1 MVPGRREEG
10 RIGGQRLTKPEDSER
25 RCIVS
30 GRTESPA
37 GLLRFAVDP
46 DGVVVPDVAERLPGR
61 GMWVAAER
69 ALLEQAV
76 ERNAFSRAARQSVQ
90 VPSTLVADSERA
102 VALRALELLGLAR
115 RSNTIALGFDAVRE
129 AVRNNAAAVVITAAD
144 ASANALA
151 KGVEF
156 SGARPHIVT
165 FSVAEM
171 SLALGR
177 ENVVHAAL
185 APGQLT
191 ERFLRE
197 ALRLRGLRGPSA
209 RVLPVAEPSDPVSS
223 RAPESAS
230 ESSIHAQ

>member
-1 MVPGRREEG
+1 MVPGRGSQERVGG
-10 RIGGQRLTKPEDSER
+10 RRLTKSEDSER

-37 GLLRFAVDP
+37 GLIRFAVDP

-69 ALLEQAV
+69 SLLEEAV
-76 ERNAFSRAARQSVQ
+76 ERNAFSRAARQSVR
-90 VPSTLVADSERA
+90 VPPTLVADTERA
-102 VALRALELLGLAR
+102 VANRALDLLGLAR
-115 RSNTIALGFDAVRE
+115 RSNRIALGFDAVRE
-129 AVRNNAAAVVITAAD
+129 AVRNNAAAVVLTATD
-144 ASANALA
+144 ASSNAHA

-156 SGARPHIVT
+156 SAERPHIVVL
-165 FSVAEM
+165 SVAEM

-209 RVLPVAEPSDPVSS
+209 SAEPSDPVSS
-223 RAPESAS
+223 RAS